1 MPDLL
6 LVLQLAI
13 EVAFGLL
20 AVTTAVSWIR
30 QPDRRHGYLALALG
44 SLALLILIAPVLGG
58 SGASAQALTDL
69 ALVLFLLSG
78 YALVM
83 FRDSFVPIST
93 NTHRW
98 ITAGIALVGAFGIAT
113 QLPADPQHLH
123 GPLQSTAVAA
133 VLVAWTLCILEPITR
148 FWIAASGRRAVE
160 AARLRALSL
169 GYAGI
174 YFVVMIGTFGVS
186 LGQVGTLVADLITLA
201 VVPMLYVSFAPPA
214 WLRRFW
220 RQPEEDQFRS
230 ALHDLLLHSPDRQT
244 LANRALGWAQRLV
257 GGESAFVIDSDRSI
271 LAARG
276 VAADEA
282 EQIAMRNDFLSVAGQ
297 GHQPWRKDH
306 MLIVPLDLEK
316 GRGAIVIASGRLT
329 PIFGDD
335 ELNRLVLYAISITA
349 SLDRVSLNSRIQAL
363 EKAKSEFLNIASHE
377 LRGPMT
383 IIKGYLTMFE
393 AGSLGELSPRANSV
407 LPLLI
412 AKSDEINWML
422 EQMLE
427 TSRLEEGR
435 LELNKRLGDV
445 VEITDMAIDG
455 VRMLLRGHDL
465 KIDEPAEPLE
475 ADLDRDRFQIVVRNL
490 LSNAA
495 KYSPAGSDITVSI
508 GRTGGMATVSVI
520 DHGVGIS
527 LQDQAKLFTRFGRI
541 QNTQHVQGTGLGLWL
556 SREIARMHDGDLT
569 VESEVGTGSTFVVA
583 VPLKQ

>member
-13 EVAFGLL
+13 AVAFGLL
-20 AVTTAVSWIR
+20 AVRTAASWIR
-30 QPDRRHGYLALALG
+30 EPDRRHGYLALALG
-44 SLALLILIAPVLGG
+44 SMALLILITPALGG
-58 SGASAQALTDL
+58 SGVAAQALTDL
-69 ALVLFLLSG
+69 VLVLFLLSG
-78 YALVM
+78 YSLVM
-83 FRDSFVPIST
+83 FRDSFVPISL
-93 NTHRW
+93 NTRRW
-98 ITAGIALVGAFGIAT
+98 IAAGIVLVGAVGIAA
-113 QLPADPQHLH
+113 QLPADPQRLR
-123 GPLQSTAVAA
+123 GPLQSLAVAA
-133 VLVAWTLCILEPITR
+133 VLITWTLCILEPITR

-186 LGQVGTLVADLITLA
+186 LGHVGELVTDLITLA
-201 VVPMLYVSFAPPA
+201 VVPILYVSFAPPA

-244 LANRALGWAQRLV
+244 LAHRALGWAQRLV

-282 EQIAMRNDFLSVAGQ
+282 EQIAARNDFLSVAGQ
-297 GHQPWRKDH
+297 RHDPWRKDH

-316 GRGAIVIASGRLT
+316 GRGAIVIVSGRLT

-335 ELNRLVLYAISITA
+335 ELNRLVQYAISITA

-363 EKAKSEFLNIASHE
+363 EKAKGDFLNIASHE

-393 AGSLGELSPRANSV
+393 AGALGEISPRASSV

-435 LELNKRLGDV
+435 LELNKRCQDV
-445 VEITDMAIDG
+445 VEITDIAIDG
-455 VRMLLRGHDL
+455 VKMLLRGHDL

-475 ADLDRDRFQIVVRNL
+475 ADVDPDRFQIVIRNL

-508 GRTGGMATVSVI
+508 GRKEGMATVAVI

-527 LQDQAKLFTRFGRI
+527 PQDQANLFTRFGRI

-569 VESEVGTGSTFVVA
+569 VESTIGTGSTFILA